1 MAISKAKK
9 ESIVAG
15 LVEEL
20 RAATAI
26 YVIDYKGLSEADD
39 NMLRKQMHGKSVSYR
54 VVKNTLV
61 KKALEAAGVSG
72 LDNVLAGVTALAF
85 GSADEPMAPAKIFK
99 EFIKGHEDQ
108 LVVKAISM
116 DGSVLPGSQLDSV
129 ASMPNRQEMLSQI
142 VSIILGPGANL
153 VAIFKGPA
161 SKVAGQIKALE
172 EKLQG

>member
-26 YVIDYKGLSEADD
+26 YVLDYKGLSEADD

-72 LDNVLAGVTALAF
+72 LDGVLSGVTALAF

-99 EFIKGHEDQ
+99 EFIKGQ
-108 LVVKAISM
+108 LEKAESAEHNRLTGAGLACYDRHTLVKRDLRTLNQRVV
-116 DGSVLPGSQLDSV
+116 
-129 ASMPNRQEMLSQI
+129 
-142 VSIILGPGANL
+142 ANDKF
-153 VAIFKGPA
+153 AQHIPT
-161 SKVAGQIKALE
+161 S
-172 EKLQG
+172 